1 MRARM
6 EAVLATAGFHLW
18 VALAIILLGIAS
30 YAWGRWPMEMVSL
43 AIIVALLL
51 FFHIFPLPPDPGG
64 GDPLTMRRLLSGF
77 SDPALI
83 AIICLLVMGQ
93 ALVHA
98 GALDE
103 PVRRL
108 LEVAR
113 GAPRLVMRGIL
124 AIVFAISGFLNNTP
138 VVAVFIPILS
148 ALSRK
153 LEINP
158 SRLMI
163 PLSYAA
169 ILGGNLTI
177 IGSSANLLV
186 AGVYMH
192 ITGER
197 LGFFSITLPGLIIG
211 LVGFAYVAF
220 LAPRLL
226 PDRVPL
232 ISGMSRVAKQFI
244 IQFEVPKGGSLEGA
258 KAVSGLFPQL
268 THLTVRAIHRGDA
281 TLLPPFDDLALQA
294 GDIVIA
300 AATREALTEM
310 LAKDPGLV
318 HLLWRRGGVAGEEI
332 DSESPLPEDRM
343 LAEVMIA
350 PASRLQGRTLEQ
362 VGFRSLTN
370 CIVLG
375 IQRRSRM
382 IRSHISELVLEP
394 GDVLLLL
401 GRREDVM
408 ALRGNRD
415 LLLLE
420 WSTADFPMVETG
432 RLALGVFGATILLAS
447 TGALPITIAAML
459 GVLVML
465 AGRCINIRQA
475 GRAVDGTVVLV
486 IAAAIAMGETMQAT
500 GGAVVVADA
509 LLAALKGADHL
520 LILSVFFLVVM
531 LFTNLLSNNAT
542 AVLFTPIAV
551 ALAEHLGADPR
562 PFAFAVIF
570 ASKAAFATPFGYQT
584 NLLVMAPGHYR
595 FTDFVRA
602 GLPLAAIVW
611 ITFTLVAAA
620 LYVP

>member
-1 MRARM
+1 M
-6 EAVLATAGFHLW
+6 EAVLAMTSVHLW
-18 VALAIILLGIAS
+18 VSLAIILLGIAA
-30 YAWGRWPMEMVSL
+30 YAWGRWPMETVSL
-43 AIIVALLL
+43 AIIVTLLL
-51 FFHIFPLPPDPGG
+51 FFHFFPLPVDAENGA
-64 GDPLTMRRLLSGF
+64 PLTIRRLLSGF

-83 AIICLLVMGQ
+83 AIIALLIMGQ

-108 LEVAR
+108 LAVAR
-113 GAPRLVMRGIL
+113 NAPRLVMRGIL
-124 AIVFAISGFLNNTP
+124 AIVFLISGFLNNTP

-153 LEINP
+153 LNINP
-158 SRLMI
+158 SRMMI

-186 AGVYMH
+186 AGVYME

-211 LVGFAYVAF
+211 LVGFVYVAF

-226 PDRVPL
+226 RDRVPL
-232 ISGMSRVAKQFI
+232 ISGMSRVSKQFI
-244 IQFEVPKGGSLEGA
+244 VQFEVPKGSSLEGA
-258 KAVSGLFPQL
+258 KAVSGLFPDL
-268 THLTVRAIHRGDA
+268 THLTVRALHRGDE
-281 TLLPPFDDLALQA
+281 TLLPPFDDIALQA

-310 LAKDPGLV
+310 MAKDPGLI
-318 HLLWRRGGVAGEEI
+318 HLLWRRGGVAGEELEG
-332 DSESPLPEDRM
+332 ESPLPEDRM

-401 GRREDVM
+401 GRRQDIM

-420 WSTADFPMVETG
+420 WSAADFPMVETG
-432 RLALGVFGATILLAS
+432 RLAFAVFVGTILLAS
-447 TGALPITIAAML
+447 TGVLPITIAALL

-475 GRAVDGTVVLV
+475 GRAVDGKVVLV

-500 GGAVVVADA
+500 GGAEVVAA
-509 LLAALKGADHL
+509 GLLAGLKGADHL
-520 LILSVFFLVVM
+520 TVLSVFFLVVM

-551 ALAEHLGADPR
+551 ALAQHLEMDPQ

-570 ASKAAFATPFGYQT
+570 ASTAAFATPFGYQT

-595 FTDFVRA
+595 FTDFLRA
-602 GLPLAAIVW
+602 GLPLVIIVW

-620 LYVP
+620 LYVS

>member
-1 MRARM
+1 MD
-6 EAVLATAGFHLW
+6 AVLAMTSMHLW
-18 VALAIILLGIAS
+18 VSLVIILVGIAA
-30 YAWGRWPMEMVSL
+30 YAWGRWPMETVSL

-51 FFHIFPLPPDPGG
+51 FFHFFPLPVGAEGG
-64 GDPLTMRRLLSGF
+64 APLTIQRLLSGF

-83 AIICLLVMGQ
+83 AIIALLVMGQ

-108 LEVAR
+108 LAIAR
-113 GAPRLVMRGIL
+113 NAPRLVMRGIL

-153 LEINP
+153 LDINP
-158 SRLMI
+158 SRMMI

-186 AGVYMH
+186 AGVYME

-197 LGFFSITLPGLIIG
+197 LGFFSITVPGLLIG
-211 LVGFAYVAF
+211 LVGFVYVAF
-220 LAPRLL
+220 IAPRLL
-226 PDRVPL
+226 RDRVPL
-232 ISGMSRVAKQFI
+232 ISGMSRVSKQFI
-244 IQFEVPKGGSLEGA
+244 VQFEVPKGSSLEGA
-258 KAVSGLFPQL
+258 KAVSGLFPAL
-268 THLTVRAIHRGDA
+268 THLTVRVLHRGDE
-281 TLLPPFDDLALQA
+281 TLLPPFDNIALEA

-310 LAKDPGLV
+310 MAKDPGLI
-318 HLLWRRGGVAGEEI
+318 HLLWRRGGVAGEELE
-332 DSESPLPEDRM
+332 SESPLPEDRM

-401 GRREDVM
+401 GRRQDIM

-420 WSTADFPMVETG
+420 WSAADFPMVEAG
-432 RLALGVFGATILLAS
+432 RLALTVFAGTILLAS
-447 TGALPITIAAML
+447 TGVLPITIAALL

-475 GRAVDGTVVLV
+475 GRAVDGKVVLV

-500 GGAVVVADA
+500 GGAEVVASG

-520 LILSVFFLVVM
+520 TVLSTFFLVVM

-551 ALAEHLGADPR
+551 ALAQHLGMDPR

-570 ASKAAFATPFGYQT
+570 ASTAAFATPFGYQT

-595 FTDFVRA
+595 FTDFLRA
-602 GLPLAAIVW
+602 GLPLAIIVW

-620 LYVP
+620 LYVS